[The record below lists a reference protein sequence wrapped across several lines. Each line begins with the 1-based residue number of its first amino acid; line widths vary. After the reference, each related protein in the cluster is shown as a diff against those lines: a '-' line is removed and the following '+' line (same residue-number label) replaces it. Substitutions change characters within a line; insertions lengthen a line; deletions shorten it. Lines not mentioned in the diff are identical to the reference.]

1 MLRKT
6 TTRSP
11 QCPTND
17 WSSTIS
23 QRKRPRRMS
32 SAQRSASLRASI
44 CVRCSRLLARIAP
57 IAVGDPT
64 GNTKAAHTVSLSAW
78 VRLLKIV
85 SPPRAYDGAS
95 KRILQNGSKLGNR
108 QKSALMLS
116 FVARQSPKAADK
128 FVRHRVWF

>member
-11 QCPTND
+11 QCPTID

-23 QRKRPRRMS
+23 QRKGPRRMS
-32 SAQRSASLRASI
+32 SAQRSASVRASI

-64 GNTKAAHTVSLSAW
+64 ANTKAAHTVSLSAW

-85 SPPRAYDGAS
+85 SPLRAYDGP
-95 KRILQNGSKLGNR
+95 
-108 QKSALMLS
+108 QKEFSGKG
-116 FVARQSPKAADK
+116 VN
-128 FVRHRVWF
+128 